1 MIAELTNLIA
11 AEWLKLSRR
20 PMAWLLL
27 GAFLGLML
35 LYLGT
40 WALVIAL
47 HDGALSDG
55 ASRFQVLADQQIAEL
70 KRQLSLPGIFG
81 AVLGQVNS
89 TGGICAIILA
99 AGFIGSDYG
108 WGTLRVQLTRAPRR
122 GAFLLA
128 KLITLLLGLL
138 AAIGIALLLGTLIAL
153 ACAAAL
159 GLPHHLTARD
169 LLLLPVGVLRS
180 IYIILPYVMLT
191 AVCAI
196 FGRSVL
202 AGVGGG
208 LIFLALDVSAGSLNT
223 LGAVD
228 PLIRTLVNLLLQPNI
243 NTLVVLNSQ
252 LFGLDQ
258 SLLVSGLDLSL
269 LPSPLQAT
277 LVIGIYCALFGWG
290 AYRLLLRRD
299 LAGAA

>member
-1 MIAELTNLIA
+1 VIADLPNLIA

-20 PMAWLLL
+20 PLAWTLLA
-27 GAFLGLML
+27 AFLGLML

-40 WALVIAL
+40 WALVVAL
-47 HDGALSDG
+47 HTGALSG
-55 ASRFQVLADQQIAEL
+55 GTTRLEVLRPAQVAEL
-70 KRQLSLPGIFG
+70 KRQLSFPGIFG

-99 AGFIGSDYG
+99 AGFVGSDYS
-108 WGTLRVQLTRAPRR
+108 WGTLRLLLTRAPHR
-122 GAFLLA
+122 GAYLLA
-128 KLITLLLGLL
+128 KLVTILLGFLAAILLALLIGALL
-138 AAIGIALLLGTLIAL
+138 AA
-153 ACAAAL
+153 ACSAGL
-159 GLPHHLTARD
+159 GLPMQLTARD
-169 LLLLPVGVLRS
+169 LLLLPFAVLRS
-180 IYIILPYVMLT
+180 LYIILPYVMLT
-191 AVCAI
+191 MASAI

-223 LGAVD
+223 FGAVNQ
-228 PLIRTLVNLLLQPNI
+228 LVRQLVDLLLQPNI

-258 SLLVSGLDLSL
+258 SVLASSLDLSQ
-269 LPSPLQAT
+269 LPSPLHAT
-277 LVIGIYCALFGWG
+277 LVIAVYCGLFFWS

-299 LAGAA
+299 VAGAL

>member
-1 MIAELTNLIA
+1 VITDLRNLIA

-20 PMAWLLL
+20 PMAWVLLSS
-27 GAFLGLML
+27 FLGLML
-35 LYLGT
+35 LYLAT

-47 HDGALSDG
+47 HEGALRG
-55 ASRFQVLADQQIAEL
+55 NSRFSVIGPAQVAEL
-70 KRQLSLPGIFG
+70 KRQLSFPGIFG

-99 AGFIGSDYG
+99 AGFLGSDYS
-108 WGTLRVQLTRAPRR
+108 WGTLRVLLTRAPDR
-122 GAFLLA
+122 GAYLLA

-138 AAIGIALLLGTLIAL
+138 AAILLALLLGTLLAL
-153 ACAAAL
+153 VCSSAL
-159 GLPHHLTARD
+159 SLPSSLGPRD
-169 LLLLPVGVLRS
+169 LLALPLGVLRS

-191 AVCAI
+191 LASAA
-196 FGRSVL
+196 FGRSAL

-208 LIFLALDVSAGSLNT
+208 LSFLALDISAGSLNT
-223 LGAVD
+223 ISAVS
-228 PLIRTLVNLLLQPNI
+228 PLVRVLASLLLQPNI

-258 SLLVSGLDLSL
+258 SVLVSSLDLSQ
-269 LPSPLQAT
+269 LPSPTQAT
-277 LVIGIYCALFGWG
+277 IVIAAYCALFFWG

-299 LAGAA
+299 VTGAH